1 MNRVLPAVALG
12 GTQRR
17 FQARILV
24 RKEVKGATVLMCTHL
39 ATGQADGVEEA
50 HARCPEVKSS
60 SRLSDATRATTP
72 STLSQKASR
81 SWGSE
86 ASLHCS

>member
-1 MNRVLPAVALG
+1 MNRVLPVVALG

-24 RKEVKGATVLMCTHL
+24 RKEVKGATVLMCTHV
-39 ATGQADGVEEA
+39 AIGQADDVEEA

-60 SRLSDATRATTP
+60 SRLSDATRATTSSP
-72 STLSQKASR
+72 RFRKAS
-81 SWGSE
+81 
-86 ASLHCS
+86 

>member
-1 MNRVLPAVALG
+1 MGATDGVGGPHESCPARG
-12 GTQRR
+12 GAGGIQWR

-24 RKEVKGATVLMCTHL
+24 RKEVKGATVLMCTHV

-60 SRLSDATRATTP
+60 SRS
-72 STLSQKASR
+72 SSR
-81 SWGSE
+81 SIHPSW
-86 ASLHCS
+86 

>member
-12 GTQRR
+12 GIQRR

-24 RKEVKGATVLMCTHL
+24 RKEVKGATVFICIHL

-60 SRLSDATRATTP
+60 SRLSDATRATSS
-72 STLSQKASR
+72 STLFRKAS
-81 SWGSE
+81 
-86 ASLHCS
+86 

>member
-12 GTQRR
+12 GIQRR

-24 RKEVKGATVLMCTHL
+24 RKEVKGATVLICTHV

-60 SRLSDATRATTP
+60 SRLSDATRATTSSP
-72 STLSQKASR
+72 RFRKAS
-81 SWGSE
+81 
-86 ASLHCS
+86 

>member
-1 MNRVLPAVALG
+1 MALG
-12 GTQRR
+12 GTQWR

-24 RKEVKGATVLMCTHL
+24 RKEVKGATVLICTHV

-60 SRLSDATRATTP
+60 SRLSDATRPP
-72 STLSQKASR
+72 SRFHLIV
-81 SWGSE
+81 
-86 ASLHCS
+86 

>member
-12 GTQRR
+12 GIQWRS
-17 FQARILV
+17 QARILV
-24 RKEVKGATVLMCTHL
+24 RKEVKGATVLMCTHV

-60 SRLSDATRATTP
+60 SRS
-72 STLSQKASR
+72 SSR
-81 SWGSE
+81 SIHPSW
-86 ASLHCS
+86 

>member
-1 MNRVLPAVALG
+1 MSWGPPTASVAPMNRVLPAVALG
-12 GTQRR
+12 GIQWR

-24 RKEVKGATVLMCTHL
+24 RKEVKGATVLMCTHV

-60 SRLSDATRATTP
+60 SRS
-72 STLSQKASR
+72 SSR
-81 SWGSE
+81 SIHPSW
-86 ASLHCS
+86 

>member
-12 GTQRR
+12 GTQWR

-24 RKEVKGATVLMCTHL
+24 RKEVKGATVLICTHV

-60 SRLSDATRATTP
+60 SRLSDVTRATTS
-72 STLSQKASR
+72 STRFRKAS
-81 SWGSE
+81 
-86 ASLHCS
+86 

>member
-12 GTQRR
+12 GTQWR

-24 RKEVKGATVLMCTHL
+24 RKEVKGATVLICTHV

-50 HARCPEVKSS
+50 HARCPDVKSS
-60 SRLSDATRATTP
+60 SRLSDATRAPT
-72 STLSQKASR
+72 ASPR
-81 SWGSE
+81 FRQ
-86 ASLHCS
+86 AS

>member
-12 GTQRR
+12 GIQWRP
-17 FQARILV
+17 QARILV
-24 RKEVKGATVLMCTHL
+24 RKEVKGATVLMCTHV

-60 SRLSDATRATTP
+60 SRS
-72 STLSQKASR
+72 SSR
-81 SWGSE
+81 SIHPSW
-86 ASLHCS
+86 

>member
-1 MNRVLPAVALG
+1 M
-12 GTQRR
+12 
-17 FQARILV
+17 

-72 STLSQKASR
+72 STLSRKAS
-81 SWGSE
+81 
-86 ASLHCS
+86 

>member
-12 GTQRR
+12 GIQRR

-60 SRLSDATRATTP
+60 SRLSDATRATTS
-72 STLSQKASR
+72 STLFRKASR
-81 SWGSE
+81 S
-86 ASLHCS
+86 

>member
-1 MNRVLPAVALG
+1 M
-12 GTQRR
+12 
-17 FQARILV
+17 

-60 SRLSDATRATTP
+60 SRLSHATMATTP
-72 STLSQKASR
+72 STLSPKASR

>member
-12 GTQRR
+12 GTQWR

-24 RKEVKGATVLMCTHL
+24 RKEVKGATVLICTHV
-39 ATGQADGVEEA
+39 ATGQADGVEDA

-60 SRLSDATRATTP
+60 SRLSDATRAATSAP
-72 STLSQKASR
+72 RFRQA
-81 SWGSE
+81 
-86 ASLHCS
+86 A

>member
-12 GTQRR
+12 GTQWR

-24 RKEVKGATVLMCTHL
+24 RKEVKGATVLICTHV

-60 SRLSDATRATTP
+60 SRLSDVTRATTS
-72 STLSQKASR
+72 STRFRTAS
-81 SWGSE
+81 
-86 ASLHCS
+86 

>member
-24 RKEVKGATVLMCTHL
+24 RKEVKGATVLMWIHL

-60 SRLSDATRATTP
+60 SRPSDATRATTP
-72 STLSQKASR
+72 STLSRKAS
-81 SWGSE
+81 
-86 ASLHCS
+86 

>member
-12 GTQRR
+12 GTQWR

-24 RKEVKGATVLMCTHL
+24 RKEVKGATVLICTHV

-60 SRLSDATRATTP
+60 SRLSDATRAITP
-72 STLSQKASR
+72 STLSRKAS
-81 SWGSE
+81 
-86 ASLHCS
+86 

>member
-24 RKEVKGATVLMCTHL
+24 RKEVKGATVLMWIHL
-39 ATGQADGVEEA
+39 ATGQADGVVA
-50 HARCPEVKSS
+50 LV
-60 SRLSDATRATTP
+60 
-72 STLSQKASR
+72 
-81 SWGSE
+81 
-86 ASLHCS
+86 ASLSREELFTSGQRA

>member
-24 RKEVKGATVLMCTHL
+24 RKEVKGATVFMCTHL

-60 SRLSDATRATTP
+60 SRLSDVTRATTS
-72 STLSQKASR
+72 STLSRKAS
-81 SWGSE
+81 
-86 ASLHCS
+86 

>member
-1 MNRVLPAVALG
+1 MSYPRWRSVALG
-12 GTQRR
+12 GTQWR

-24 RKEVKGATVLMCTHL
+24 RKEVKGATVLICTHV

-60 SRLSDATRATTP
+60 TRLSYPPRATP
-72 STLSQKASR
+72 STPRFRKAS
-81 SWGSE
+81 
-86 ASLHCS
+86 

>member
-12 GTQRR
+12 GIQRR

-24 RKEVKGATVLMCTHL
+24 RKEVKGATVLMCTHV

-50 HARCPEVKSS
+50 YARCPEVKSS
-60 SRLSDATRATTP
+60 SLLSDATRATTS
-72 STLSQKASR
+72 STLFRKASR
-81 SWGSE
+81 S
-86 ASLHCS
+86 

>member
-12 GTQRR
+12 GTQWR

-24 RKEVKGATVLMCTHL
+24 RKEVKGATVLICTHV

-60 SRLSDATRATTP
+60 SRLGDVTRATTS
-72 STLSQKASR
+72 STRFRKAS
-81 SWGSE
+81 
-86 ASLHCS
+86 

>member
-12 GTQRR
+12 GIQWR

-24 RKEVKGATVLMCTHL
+24 RKEVKGATVLMCTHV

-50 HARCPEVKSS
+50 HARCPEVKSWSRSS
-60 SRLSDATRATTP
+60 SRFIHP
-72 STLSQKASR
+72 S
-81 SWGSE
+81 W
-86 ASLHCS
+86 

>member
-12 GTQRR
+12 GTQWR

-24 RKEVKGATVLMCTHL
+24 RKEVKGATVLICTHV

-50 HARCPEVKSS
+50 HA
-60 SRLSDATRATTP
+60 
-72 STLSQKASR
+72 
-81 SWGSE
+81 
-86 ASLHCS
+86 

>member
-1 MNRVLPAVALG
+1 MRPRSTLVLWVLAGVSDPIA
-12 GTQRR
+12 QWR

-24 RKEVKGATVLMCTHL
+24 RKEVKGATVLICTHL

-50 HARCPEVKSS
+50 HDRCPEVKSS

-72 STLSQKASR
+72 STLSRKAS
-81 SWGSE
+81 
-86 ASLHCS
+86 

>member
-17 FQARILV
+17 FRARILV
-24 RKEVKGATVLMCTHL
+24 RKEVKGATVLMCTHV

-60 SRLSDATRATTP
+60 SRLSDVTRATTS
-72 STLSQKASR
+72 STRFRKAS
-81 SWGSE
+81 
-86 ASLHCS
+86 